1 MSLSLSGAKSVLCV
15 LVATVSYTISNVA
28 QIYWLNGSSMSLY
41 GQFIFFLLFLAA
53 ICWLQLAAY
62 AFYTRD
68 PAALLP
74 SHDPAQRRFFCCT
87 LCPRA
92 SRAPPP
98 PPLPPRSLNGG
109 GEAAEPLLLASPL
122 PEEAPPAPPAAPR
135 PTFTPAAFSRLS
147 DAELLFCLGLNNG
160 LAALLQ
166 WYATPPTREP
176 PLLNSIVPALSVA
189 FAIPL
194 SKLLLADARVFLA
207 PAPLLALAAIV
218 GGLAVGL
225 LPSALAGTALAGAES
240 APNVLAWTLVNVA
253 SQLPSAGAL
262 VGVQALLMRA
272 GTGKGAQAL
281 AVMRFLAYNQVG
293 CAVLM
298 VGCFWADFL
307 PWFGTPGSSPAA
319 LGAGVAGAFRCS
331 LLGPA
336 GGDPGCSPLA
346 PLWALLGVAPY
357 MLYLGAMA
365 VVSGESAVFGNA
377 VGVLQAV
384 MQTLFFL
391 IPGTN
396 PDAAATPVWSTL
408 ASVALSVG
416 GVVAYKRWELREE
429 AEAGGGEVR
438 FRGEGKVVLLP
449 RVELRQQG

>member
-1 MSLSLSGAKSVLCV
+1 MSPLSLSAAKSALCV

-28 QIYWLNGSSMSLY
+28 QIYWLSGSSMSLY

-92 SRAPPP
+92 SRSSPPPPP
-98 PPLPPRSLNGG
+98 PPLHSLNGG
-109 GEAAEPLLLASPL
+109 GEAAEPLLLVSPA
-122 PEEAPPAPPAAPR
+122 PEAPPSPPAPAPR
-135 PTFTPAAFSRLS
+135 PTFSLAAFSRVS
-147 DAELLFCLGLNNG
+147 DAELLFLLGLNNG

-176 PLLNSIVPALSVA
+176 PLLNSIGPALSVA

-218 GGLAVGL
+218 LGLAVGL
-225 LPSALAGTALAGAES
+225 LPSALAGAALAGAES
-240 APNVLAWTLVNVA
+240 APNVFAWSLVNIV

-357 MLYLGAMA
+357 MLYLG
-365 VVSGESAVFGNA
+365 VTNCFG
-377 VGVLQAV
+377 
-384 MQTLFFL
+384 LFASCL
-391 IPGTN
+391 
-396 PDAAATPVWSTL
+396 DSLRAAASHIGMHGLMMRSKSTDHN
-408 ASVALSVG
+408 
-416 GVVAYKRWELREE
+416 
-429 AEAGGGEVR
+429 GGEP
-438 FRGEGKVVLLP
+438 FQKYSHPCLYI
-449 RVELRQQG
+449 